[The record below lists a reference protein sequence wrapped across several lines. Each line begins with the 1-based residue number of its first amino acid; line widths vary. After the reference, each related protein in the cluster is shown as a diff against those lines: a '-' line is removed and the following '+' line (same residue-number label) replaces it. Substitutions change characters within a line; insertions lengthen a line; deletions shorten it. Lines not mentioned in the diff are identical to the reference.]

1 MIYPVTL
8 NLLCRVRSWHPHALK
23 QSSITVKAEKMLLMT
38 SGHQDLAHNFNDPVS
53 LSARGLALSILVEKS
68 CLSIKEEKK
77 EF

>member
-1 MIYPVTL
+1 
-8 NLLCRVRSWHPHALK
+8 
-23 QSSITVKAEKMLLMT
+23 VKAEKMLLMT